1 VSSSSASSA
10 APTLPPPL
18 HRWLSGAAL
27 LGILASNILGG
38 DRSAGSWL
46 FLVLFSLWAMAPW
59 VALLLA
65 GRFLQNAWIT
75 TGAALLG
82 LAVEAG
88 IRSSV
93 FLFPRGST
101 AAIALVF
108 SPALIFAAAFP
119 AGAVLGWLA
128 GRLWRWHPLGRIA
141 VVLLAGIA
149 PGLVWLKLA
158 RPELF
163 PTTVLARNAALA
175 RIGPPRVAVGG
186 DTFLRTPVPE
196 ARSAWTEADD
206 LHPHPGTEL
215 VIASQTGARLMDP
228 ATLATLE
235 QLDFPHLPSGTWNWF
250 SRLVR
255 IGDRYAIAQTGGG
268 YSETKVLGLDG
279 SLLWAYRPD
288 PKLPPSSLVP
298 ADLDRDGQTEFYST
312 TTHSLVRLDQAGRE
326 IWSQPAGLAGITT
339 LLPADGPHPA
349 VILTVEH
356 GRRAAVWDTQ
366 GKLLAEK
373 PVPADDAPL
382 ALVNHP
388 RGRVLIYGGASAR
401 GHALTGEL
409 LFEVP
414 LPDMRLVSAHGVRL
428 HPGDPGHLAL
438 VATADRDTNRSRAL
452 LVAADGRIAYDEITA
467 DLPRWLPVLQADG
480 SHGLFLA
487 RPHLLERLNPVA
499 PPSGIINSP

>member
-1 VSSSSASSA
+1 MSSPSPSLTGQ
-10 APTLPPPL
+10 TLPPRLP
-18 HRWLSGAAL
+18 RWLCGAAL
-27 LGILASNILGG
+27 LGILATNILGG

-65 GRFLQNAWIT
+65 GRFLQNSWIT

-101 AAIALVF
+101 AAIAMVF

-119 AGAVLGWLA
+119 AGGLLGWFA

-141 VVLLAGIA
+141 AVLLAGIV

-163 PTTVLARNAALA
+163 PTTVLARNASLE
-175 RIGPPRVAVGG
+175 RIGPPRVAAGG
-186 DTFLRTPVPE
+186 DRFLRTPVPE
-196 ARSAWTEADD
+196 ARSAWTEAYD
-206 LHPHPGTEL
+206 LHPQPGTEL
-215 VIASQTGARLMDP
+215 VIAAQNGARMLDP
-228 ATLATLE
+228 ATLATLA
-235 QLDFPHLPSGTWNWF
+235 QLDFPDLPPGTWNWF

-255 IGDRYAIAQTGGG
+255 IDDRYAIAQTGGG
-268 YSETKVLGLDG
+268 YSDTKVLRLDG
-279 SLLWAYRPD
+279 TLLWAYRPD
-288 PKLPPSSLVP
+288 PKLPPNSLLP
-298 ADLDRDGQTEFYST
+298 ADLDRDGQTEFYSA
-312 TTHSLVRLDQAGRE
+312 TTHALVRLDQAGRE
-326 IWSQPAGLAGITT
+326 IWSRPAGLAAITT
-339 LLPADGPHPA
+339 VLPAEGPHPA
-349 VILTVEH
+349 VILTVEY

-366 GKLLAEK
+366 GKLLAER
-373 PVPADDAPL
+373 PAPADDAPL

-388 RGRVLIYGGASAR
+388 RGRVLVHGGASAR
-401 GHALTGEL
+401 GYDLEGKL
-409 LFEVP
+409 LFAVP

-428 HPGDPGHLAL
+428 HAGDPGHLAL

-467 DLPRWLPVLQADG
+467 DLPRWLPVGQADG
-480 SHGLFLA
+480 SHVLFLA
-487 RPHLLERLNPVA
+487 RPHLLERLTPVA
-499 PPSGIINSP
+499 PPSAISAPP